1 MKRLAGRVILLWN
14 WPRRLVACA
23 AGAITVLALTPFD
36 FSAAGFLS
44 FPILVWLLD
53 GTPAAGAAWRRF
65 LPAFSAGWWFGFG
78 YFLAGMWWVG
88 APFLRD
94 PDLAWALPLAVLGLP
109 ACLALFYGLA
119 ALLARLLWSDGLGRI
134 AALAFGFG
142 VAEWLRGS
150 LPWGLAWNAI
160 GLAAMP
166 VPLLMQATHIL
177 GMAGMS
183 AAAVFVF
190 STPALLATRLHA
202 RAGLALAGIL
212 IAAQLG
218 YGYARLSM
226 NPGTDRILQVRLVQ
240 PIPEASGDF
249 GETLKTYLELTASP
263 AADGQPSPELIL
275 WPELSVPF
283 VLAERPDL
291 LDAIVGGLRHDELL
305 VAGAVREESGPEAG
319 RRRLYNAVIAIGKKD
334 GIIDG
339 ADKVNLAP
347 FVDYL
352 PFEGILSAAGL
363 DSLIAKTAYSPGSGR
378 RLLSVSES
386 IRALPLIGTESAIPG
401 IAEPYAQRADI
412 ILNPADYSAFAG
424 LPASYQHLRQAQL
437 RAVEAG
443 LPLLLAMPHG
453 PTAVIDARGHIIN
466 ALAANRRGIIDVSV
480 PLAETGLLPGGGSSL
495 HGLVFSAM
503 LGMVALFL
511 IIRVGIPD
519 RRD

>member
-1 MKRLAGRVILLWN
+1 MERLAGRVFLLWS
-14 WPRRLVACA
+14 WPRRLAACA
-23 AGAITVLALTPFD
+23 AGAITVLALPPFD
-36 FSAAGFLS
+36 FPAAGFFS

-94 PDLAWALPLAVLGLP
+94 LGLAWALPLAVLGLP

-119 ALLARLLWSDGLGRI
+119 TLIARLLWSDGIGRI

-142 VAEWLRGS
+142 IAEWLRGA

-166 VPLLMQATHIL
+166 VPLLMQGAHVL
-177 GMAGMS
+177 GVAGMS
-183 AAAVFVF
+183 AAAIFVY

-202 RAGLALAGIL
+202 RAGLTLAAIL

-218 YGYARLSM
+218 YGYAHLSM
-226 NPGTDRILQVRLVQ
+226 NPETDRVLRVRLVQ
-240 PIPEASGDF
+240 PVPEAGGDF
-249 GETLKTYLELTASP
+249 DETLKTYLELTASP
-263 AADGQPSPELIL
+263 VADGQASPELIL

-291 LDAIVGGLRHDELL
+291 LDAIVRGLRDDELL
-305 VAGAVREESGPEAG
+305 IAGTVRQESGPEAG
-319 RRRLYNAVIAIGKKD
+319 MRRLYNAVVAISKTD

-339 ADKVNLAP
+339 ADKVNIAL
-347 FVDYL
+347 FVDHL
-352 PFEGILSAAGL
+352 PFEGIFPGAGP
-363 DSLIAKTAYSPGSGR
+363 DSPLTKTSYSPGSAR
-378 RLLSVSES
+378 RLLSVSEN
-386 IRALPLIGTESAIPG
+386 IGALPLIGTEAAIPG
-401 IAEPYAQRADI
+401 IAEPHAQRVDL
-412 ILNPADYSAFAG
+412 ILNPANYSAFAG
-424 LPASYQHLRQAQL
+424 LPVSYQHLRQAQL

-453 PTAVIDARGHIIN
+453 PTAVIDARGRVID
-466 ALAANRRGIIDVSV
+466 ALAASRRGIIDVAV
-480 PLAETGLLPGGGSSL
+480 PLTENGMLPGGSSTL
-495 HGLVFSAM
+495 RGLVFSAM

-511 IIRVGIPD
+511 IIRVGIPES
-519 RRD
+519 RD